1 MNARKRFSH
10 AVILMG
16 GLLCAAP
23 LHAQAVLGQQAR
35 LSDQEIDEIR
45 AAIRELDGRVIIG
58 FKPENERR
66 GVAADGSSLLSEQQ
80 VANQQSALEI
90 RGITILRSFRI
101 VPAVTAR
108 IDPAELESLLADP
121 SIDYVE
127 PDRIVF
133 NVPIIESGPSSL
145 LSAQDTQQVPWGI
158 TRIATTEAWTI
169 TKGSGG
175 KLGIIDTG
183 IDEDHPDLNVLRG
196 VNFVTGD
203 TTRSGWTDDGPCG
216 GHGTHVAGSSAALD
230 NTIGVVGVAPEADVY
245 ALKVFDIANGHCGA
259 YTSDSN
265 AAIEKAVEW
274 ELDVVNLSLG
284 GSWPSISASDL
295 YTAAWASGLVIVAS
309 AGNSY
314 AQVGYPGGYPHA
326 IAVAATHDP
335 NGTDFSRQ
343 SWDTLGGEWTYFSSN
358 GPEVEVGAPGRM
370 VLSTVP
376 DGELAR
382 YSGTSMSAPH
392 VAGVATLVRASRPD
406 LTPNDVREILQSTSE
421 DIVLGRYNESTPG
434 YDYFTGHGIV
444 RPDKALGAV
453 GTTATA
459 IALGDDMVRFHADPG
474 SNPDTTQL
482 QIRNIGG
489 TGTISWS
496 VESSDSWLTVSPS
509 SGTVNDTT
517 PISIDIIADPTGL
530 AAELHRGSI
539 TVTGDAA
546 NSPVQTRVL
555 FSVTESITL
564 GATALEGTLK
574 KGERRRYAIV
584 GTAGQRIDAVVA
596 PKADSDRLNPFLRL
610 FMPDGETALASNN
623 DGSWI
628 GPGSLISDFELPE
641 GGIYFFEIGTYA
653 DDEPC
658 RPEWTWCEN
667 NKNFVFQ
674 VREAG
679 PMLGLGFY
687 DGNQQEVSE
696 GSIFPVRAY
705 IGNMTNNGDLTW
717 SIKSSSDWISVSPN
731 TGAESAESGNAVLS
745 GAPGKG
751 LIYPRYAELNDQG
764 RQISEGMSGEAGD
777 QWTSEPD
784 DRAVPLDTITPLA
797 TQTSINISLAAS
809 KAGLSPSCDTC
820 YEGNHIGGVI
830 FESSDTW
837 LTDLMKRED
846 VYEGYWR
853 NDEGKIQV
861 DFNLYVYSREMQLLH
876 NDGRYTSGWRNSPW
890 PLIGVTTKDSETVT
904 ATSDEGGG
912 SLYELNA
919 SGIKGTALATGI
931 SGSSA
936 ANCISGLANG
946 TSGDS
951 FVGNSCGPE
960 IRRISSSG
968 SLDTWATLPSSNE
981 AVALTALSNGDLYAA
996 DCGGSWNWNGSS
1008 GSSHLYKINSDS
1020 SASTTVDIGVIPG
1033 RVCPGDIVFNPGD
1046 DVLYLAGDFPLPN
1059 DWNAR
1064 YGNYADGG
1072 VQRVSLQGEDLGIGA
1087 ANLSKH
1093 NLPRGLAVGR
1103 SGLIYIGDSYG
1114 SIWTYDPSSGVTS
1127 DAELL
1132 ARAPR
1137 YGQISGMALIEGSLV
1152 LAVSNMYGR
1161 FYRFPVNDAPTGGI
1175 RVLVSQDGTITTEG
1189 ETLRLQTKADL
1200 RTSGETAVSYEATL
1214 DWPADAFS
1222 FVSVV
1227 QDSSAGTAGTFT
1239 VDTSQVSE
1247 GKVSVSALDGSQLT
1261 ESMSGMFDLNLS
1273 ATPKVARGEVSEVKV
1288 EIGKL
1293 DGPDSQSLLNKMHVV
1308 PFSLCVDTSPLGDL
1322 TGDSSVGALDAVQIL
1337 RSLVYLELQSGST
1350 LAMGDVTG
1358 DGTVGVADAAQ
1369 ILRHIVDLPLPSD
1382 SRVDRSTVRTCPPS

>member
-1 MNARKRFSH
+1 MNARKGFSH
-10 AVILMG
+10 AVILIAS
-16 GLLCAAP
+16 LLCAAP

-80 VANQQSALEI
+80 VADQQSALET
-90 RGITILRSFRI
+90 RGITILRSFRL
-101 VPAVTAR
+101 VPAVAAR
-108 IDPAELESLLADP
+108 IDPAELESLIADP

-145 LSAQDTQQVPWGI
+145 LTAQDTQQTPWGI
-158 TRIATTEAWTI
+158 TRIATTEAWAI

-196 VNFVTGD
+196 MNFVTGD

-259 YTSDSN
+259 YTSDTN

-284 GSWPSISASDL
+284 GSYPSISASDL

-335 NGTDFSRQ
+335 NGTDFGRQ

-474 SNPDTTQL
+474 SAPDTTQL

-489 TGTISWS
+489 VGTITWS
-496 VESSDSWLTVSPS
+496 AESSASWLTVSPS

-517 PISIDIIADPTGL
+517 PISIDVITDPTGL

-555 FSVTESITL
+555 FSVTESITP

-584 GTAGQRIDAVVA
+584 GTAGQKIDAVVM
-596 PKADSDRLNPFLRL
+596 PKSNSDRLNPFLRL

-641 GGIYFFEIGTYA
+641 DGVYFFEIGTYA
-653 DDEPC
+653 DEDPC

-667 NKNFVFQ
+667 NRNFVFQ

-679 PMLGLGFY
+679 PMLRLGFY
-687 DGNQQEVSE
+687 DGNWQDIRE
-696 GSIFPVRAY
+696 GSIFPVRAV
-705 IGNMTNNGDLTW
+705 IGNGTNNGDLTW
-717 SIKSSSDWISVSPN
+717 SAKSSSDWISVSQT
-731 TGAESAESGNAVLS
+731 TGAESGESGNRLLS

-751 LIYPRYAELNDQG
+751 LIYPRYAEREDPG
-764 RQISEGMSGEAGD
+764 RQAPEGMSGEAGD
-777 QWTSEPD
+777 QRTSESD
-784 DRAVPLDTITPLA
+784 DRAVPLDTIAPLA
-797 TQTSINISLAAS
+797 TQTQVTISLDAS
-809 KAGLSPSCDTC
+809 KTGLSPSCDTC
-820 YEGNHIGGVI
+820 YEGRHRGAVV

-837 LTDLMKRED
+837 LIDLVKRED
-846 VYEGYWR
+846 VDKGYWR
-853 NDEGKIQV
+853 NDEGKIEV
-861 DFNLYVYSREMQLLH
+861 EFSAYVYSREMQLLH
-876 NDGRYTSGWRNSPW
+876 NDDRYIYSPW
-890 PLIGVTTKDSETVT
+890 PLIGIATKDSETVK

-919 SGIKGTALATGI
+919 SGISGTALATGI

-946 TSGDS
+946 TNGDS
-951 FVGNSCGPE
+951 FVGDRCGPD
-960 IRRISSSG
+960 IRKISSNG
-968 SLDTWATLPSSNE
+968 SVETWATLPSSNE

-996 DCGGSWNWNGSS
+996 DCGGTRSWNNSS
-1008 GSSHLYKINSDS
+1008 GSSHLYKISSDNST
-1020 SASTTVDIGVIPG
+1020 STTVDIGVIPG

-1046 DVLYLAGDFPLPN
+1046 DALYLAGDFGIEN
-1059 DWNAR
+1059 DWSAR
-1064 YGNYADGG
+1064 YVYHYDSG

-1087 ANLSKH
+1087 TNLSRH
-1093 NLPRGLAVGR
+1093 TLPRGLAVGR
-1103 SGLIYIGDSYG
+1103 SGIVYIGDSWG

-1132 ARAPR
+1132 GRAPQH
-1137 YGQISGMALIEGSLV
+1137 GQISGMALIEGSLV
-1152 LAVSNMYGR
+1152 LAVNSEQGR

-1175 RVLVSQDGTITTEG
+1175 RVLVAQDGTITTEG

-1214 DWPADAFS
+1214 DWPTDAFS

-1227 QDSSAGTAGTFT
+1227 QDSSAGTGGTFT
-1239 VDTSQVSE
+1239 IDTSQVSE
-1247 GKVSVSALDGSQLT
+1247 GKVSVSALDRSQMT
-1261 ESMSGMFDLNLS
+1261 ESINGLFDLNLS
-1273 ATPKVARGEVSEVKV
+1273 ATPKAARGEVSEVKV
-1288 EIGKL
+1288 EIGKM
-1293 DGPDSQSLLNKMHVV
+1293 DGPDSQSLLNKLHVA
-1308 PFSLCVDTSPLGDL
+1308 PFSICVDRTPLGDL

-1382 SRVDRSTVRTCPPS
+1382 SRVDRATVRTCPRS